1 MACMQNPDNQ
11 QQVELSLEGMTCA
24 ACAARIEKVLNRRPG
39 VQAAVNFA
47 TERAQVTFAP
57 ALSSVDDLLKA
68 VAKAGYSA
76 YLSQNLSAAEEESK
90 RAKRYNWSLR
100 LLLFSVVLTAPL
112 LAQMGVMFFNLHA
125 LMLSPLAQLALATP
139 VQFVVGARFYKGA
152 YHALRGGAANMDVL
166 VALGTSAAFFSSAV
180 VALWG
185 QNHHLYF
192 ESSATIITLVVLGKL
207 LEDRAKART
216 SAALAALVKLRPPQA
231 RVLREGAWVQ
241 VPAESLR
248 VGDVFEVRPGESVAA
263 DGVVSEGQSNVNE
276 AMLTGESA
284 PVGKTPGSKVFAAT
298 LNANGRLV
306 CRVTGTG
313 DSTVLGGII
322 RLVAQAQ
329 GSKPAIQKLADRI
342 SGVFVPTVLV
352 LAALTFGLWW
362 WQANAGQALQNAVA
376 VLVIACPC
384 ALGLATP
391 TAITVA
397 MGRGASLGVLI
408 RNADALERAAKV
420 TTLMVDKT
428 GTLTEGRPVVVDVI
442 PVVGDEAALLR
453 VAAALEAGSEH
464 PLAKAVVEAAA
475 QRHLSPL
482 PVQDF
487 VALPGHGVRAQVN
500 GELHALGS
508 VAFAQAE
515 KMALDE
521 AVVSKL
527 AQQARTVVVVAKGTQ
542 VLGYLGLADKLRPT
556 AHRFVKEARVAHL
569 HLVLLTGDN
578 EATARALATQVGIDD
593 WQAGVLPHAKAEAVK
608 AARQRK
614 GGVAML
620 GDGINDAP
628 ALAVADV
635 GIAMGAGADVAI
647 ETADVTLMRSDPLA
661 AIDALTLARKTL
673 AKIHQ
678 NLFFAFFYNVVGIPL
693 AAFGVLS
700 PVIAGAAMAASS
712 VSVVSNA
719 LLLKRFR
726 GVASETRR

>member
-1 MACMQNPDNQ
+1 MDTAPLRQH
-11 QQVELSLEGMTCA
+11 VELSLQGMTCA

-39 VQAAVNFA
+39 VQAVVNFA
-47 TERAQVTFAP
+47 TERAQVTFSP
-57 ALSSVDDLLKA
+57 ATSSVDDLVA
-68 VAKAGYSA
+68 SVAKAGYSA
-76 YLSQNLSAAEEESK
+76 HLSQSTSPAEEDAK
-90 RAKRYNWSLR
+90 RAKRSLWSLR
-100 LLLFSVVLTAPL
+100 LLVVSVLLTIPL
-112 LAQMGVMFFNLHA
+112 LAQMGVMFFHLHA

-139 VQFVVGARFYKGA
+139 VQFVVGARFYRGA

-166 VALGTSAAFFSSAV
+166 VALGTSAAFFSSAAV
-180 VALWG
+180 VLL
-185 QNHHLYF
+185 QRNEHLYF
-192 ESSATIITLVVLGKL
+192 ESSASIITLVVLGKL
-207 LEDRAKART
+207 LEDRAKIRT

-231 RVLREGAWVQ
+231 RVLREGQWQMVA
-241 VPAESLR
+241 AEAVR
-248 VGDVFEVRPGESVAA
+248 VGDLFEVRPGEIVAA
-263 DGVVSEGQSNVNE
+263 DGVVEEGQSNVNE

-298 LNANGRLV
+298 MNANGRLV
-306 CRVTGTG
+306 CRVTGTA
-313 DSTVLGGII
+313 DNTVLGGII

-329 GSKPAIQKLADRI
+329 GSKPAIQKLADRV
-342 SGVFVPTVLV
+342 SGVFVPVVLV
-352 LAALTFGLWW
+352 IAALTFGLWW
-362 WQANAGQALQNAVA
+362 WQGNVGQALQNAVA

-408 RNADALERAAKV
+408 RSADALERAAKV

-442 PVVGDEAALLR
+442 PVVGDEASLLT

-464 PLAKAVVEAAA
+464 PLAKAVVDAAA
-475 QRHLSPL
+475 QRHLAQPL
-482 PVQDF
+482 VQNF
-487 VALPGHGVRAQVN
+487 VALPGHGVR
-500 GELHALGS
+500 GEIDGDIHSLGS
-508 VAFAQAE
+508 VSFAQTE
-515 KMALDE
+515 GLALDNH
-521 AVVSKL
+521 VVNKL
-527 AQQARTVVVVAKGTQ
+527 ALQARTVVVVAKGQ
-542 VLGYLGLADKLRPT
+542 VVLGYLGLADKLRGT
-556 AHRFVKEARVAHL
+556 AHRFVKDAHAARL
-569 HLVLLTGDN
+569 HVVLLTGDN
-578 EATARALATQVGIDD
+578 EATARALATEVGIAT
-593 WQAGVLPHAKAEAVK
+593 WQAGVLPQDKAAAVK
-608 AARQRK
+608 AARQGK

-647 ETADVTLMRSDPLA
+647 ETADITLMRSDPLA
-661 AIDALTLARKTL
+661 AIDALALARKTL
-673 AKIHQ
+673 AKVHQ

-719 LLLKRFR
+719 LLLRRFR
-726 GVASETRR
+726 SVAH